1 MNEVFLTNRFFA
13 DVPEDLLRSVQIT
26 ERSYPVGATIVE
38 EGSLG
43 ATLLLIGSGRVQ
55 ISRVGRRHQPEVLS
69 VLGHGDFFGEL
80 AVIDH
85 GPRSATAR
93 ALEPT
98 IIGEVDRA
106 TLDLLMEKAP
116 RVLPL
121 TFTKV
126 VIERLRATNV
136 RYIEQ
141 LLQTERLAL
150 LGTMIS
156 SIIHD
161 LKNPLSA
168 IVSSVDYLDRGSNDD
183 RTKTLTAIV
192 KSSVGRMVAMTEEL
206 LDFARGTA
214 NLRLGE
220 TSAARILQGLEEE
233 VLGSIRVS
241 NVRLRVEQHSQ
252 ASLWLDQARVTRCL
266 ANLLKN
272 SFEALRDHGEIVL
285 RFWDEGET
293 FHVSVQD
300 DGPGIAPEVRDRVFE
315 PFVTHRKPSGTGLG
329 LAIAKSAVD
338 AHGGRIRLENQPPT
352 TFRLQFPRKATAIT
366 QVLC

>member
-13 DVPEDLLRSVQIT
+13 EVPEDLLRSVHIT
-26 ERSYPVGATIVE
+26 EWSYPAGATIVE
-38 EGSLG
+38 EGTPG

-55 ISRVGRRHQPEVLS
+55 ISRLGRRRQPEVLS
-69 VLGHGDFFGEL
+69 VLGYGDFFGEL

-98 IIGEVDRA
+98 IIGEIDRA

-126 VIERLRATNV
+126 VIERLRATNA

-156 SIIHD
+156 SIVHD
-161 LKNPLSA
+161 LKNPLAA
-168 IVSSVDYLDRGSNDD
+168 IVSSVDYLDRGSHDD
-183 RTKTLTAIV
+183 RTKTLTTIV
-192 KSSVGRMVAMTEEL
+192 KSSVGRMVGMTEEL

-220 TSAARILQGLEEE
+220 TSAAQILQGLEEE
-233 VLGSIRVS
+233 VLGSIRAS
-241 NVRLRVEQHSQ
+241 SVRVRVEQHSR
-252 ASLWLDQARVTRCL
+252 ASLWVDQSRVTRCL
-266 ANLLKN
+266 ANLLRN
-272 SFEALRDHGEIVL
+272 SFEALRDQGEIVL

-293 FHVSVQD
+293 FHAAVQD
-300 DGPGIAPEVRDRVFE
+300 DGPGIAPEARDRIFE
-315 PFVTHRKPSGTGLG
+315 PFVTYRKSSGTGLG
-329 LAIAKSAVD
+329 LAIARSVVE
-338 AHGGRIRLENQPPT
+338 AHGGRIWLEGQAPT
-352 TFRLQFPRKATAIT
+352 TFHLQLPRKAGFIT
-366 QVLC
+366 QALG